1 MYSKTLNDY
10 IPAHVVFDH
19 MINSCPELVKYF
31 NSQEKLMT
39 STNPYSDIKW
49 NDIVPWVTPNIFQPK
64 KMDYYVDINTNGVHI
79 PSLIT
84 HNTATE
90 QIANKVV
97 EDNITLGNKMY
108 SAPIVKDS
116 MLQKCNSDYNGGE
129 EVTEENYFIKVEY
142 ALKENNPFGATSAKE
157 MFTLEAIT
165 TMQIDAILLS
175 NYIEY
180 TKTHNEKI
188 VKIKDG
194 SIQSR
199 LDNTPHQL
207 YVHIDT
213 QEMYVQN
220 GEFSFLPAVPF
231 FAEKEE
237 KIMDK
242 QDEDEIDQYNI
253 ECEQGEHE
261 IHFAMDNNLLPE
273 RWDARDYHFNLA
285 QVAANVATAD
295 ALYES
300 RRINLSKQFK
310 DYFQRFTSDQ
320 VKQTTINNIMTGM

>member
-1 MYSKTLNDY
+1 
-10 IPAHVVFDH
+10 
-19 MINSCPELVKYF
+19 
-31 NSQEKLMT
+31 MT

-108 SAPIVKDS
+108 SANIVKSS
-116 MLQKCNSDYNGGE
+116 MLQKCNADFGVDLTVNGCE
-129 EVTEENYFIKVEY
+129 EATEENYFIKVEY
-142 ALKENNPFGATSAKE
+142 ALMENNPFGAISAKE

-165 TMQIDAILLS
+165 SMQITTILLS
-175 NYIEY
+175 NYIEC

-194 SIQSR
+194 IIQSR

-253 ECEQGEHE
+253 ECEQGEHSV
-261 IHFAMDNNLLPE
+261 HNAMDNNLSPE
-273 RWDARDYHFNLA
+273 RWDARDYHINHAQGVASIADFKEWKKSHEIHLKNLLKDFYQQFN
-285 QVAANVATAD
+285 
-295 ALYES
+295 
-300 RRINLSKQFK
+300 SK
-310 DYFQRFTSDQ
+310 Q

>member
-1 MYSKTLNDY
+1 
-10 IPAHVVFDH
+10 
-19 MINSCPELVKYF
+19 
-31 NSQEKLMT
+31 MT

-108 SAPIVKDS
+108 SANIVKSS
-116 MLQKCNSDYNGGE
+116 MLQKCNADYGVDLTVNGCD

-142 ALKENNPFGATSAKE
+142 ALMENNPFGAISAKE

-165 TMQIDAILLS
+165 SMQITTILLS
-175 NYIEY
+175 NYIEC

-194 SIQSR
+194 IIQSR

-273 RWDARDYHFNLA
+273 RWDARDYHINHAQGVASIVDFKEWKKSHEIHLKNLLKDFYQQFN
-285 QVAANVATAD
+285 
-295 ALYES
+295 
-300 RRINLSKQFK
+300 SK
-310 DYFQRFTSDQ
+310 Q

>member
-39 STNPYSDIKW
+39 STIPYSDLKW
-49 NDIVPWVTPNIFQPK
+49 DDIVPWVTPNIFQPK

-108 SAPIVKDS
+108 SANIVKSS

-194 SIQSR
+194 IIQSR

-220 GEFSFLPAVPF
+220 GEFSFLPAAPF

-242 QDEDEIDQYNI
+242 QDEDEIDQEDI
-253 ECEQGEHE
+253 ALTQGNHPV
-261 IHFAMDNNLLPE
+261 HFAMGNNLLPE
-273 RWDARDYHFNLA
+273 RWNDLIYL
-285 QVAANVATAD
+285 
-295 ALYES
+295 L
-300 RRINLSKQFK
+300 L
-310 DYFQRFTSDQ
+310 TSH
-320 VKQTTINNIMTGM
+320 K